1 MSEPERIAVVSG
13 GNRGIGF
20 ETARQLAR
28 AGIKPV
34 VTSRDGLLGKAAAD
48 KLQSE
53 GLDVAYHPLDVTRPE
68 SIRRLTEFLGNSF
81 DRVDILINNA
91 GIFPEHT
98 GEDGAPAP
106 GILEVAEA
114 ALQEHL
120 SVNAFGPLRLAQ
132 ALVPI
137 MRRHGYGRVVNLTSG
152 YAQFSRMGRG
162 FPAYRFSKAGLN
174 AITRLLAAE
183 TDGENILIN
192 AVDPG
197 WVRTRMG
204 GRNAHTTPA
213 EAAARV
219 VEAACLPDGSPSGA
233 LYRHGEPVAW

>member
-1 MSEPERIAVVSG
+1 MSEPERVALITG

-34 VTSRDGLLGKAAAD
+34 LTSRDGLLGKAAAD

-53 GLDVAYHPLDVTRPE
+53 GLDVAYHPLDVTRE
-68 SIRRLTEFLGNSF
+68 TSIQGLMDFIANAF
-81 DRVDILINNA
+81 DRVDVLVNNA
-91 GIFPEHT
+91 GIFPEHAPS
-98 GEDGAPAP
+98 DGTPAP
-106 GILEVAEA
+106 GILEVDRAT
-114 ALQEHL
+114 LDEHL
-120 SVNAFGPLRLAQ
+120 AVNAYGPLRLAQ
-132 ALVPI
+132 AIVPI
-137 MRRHGYGRVVNLTSG
+137 MRRHGYGRIVNVTSG

-162 FPAYRFSKAGLN
+162 YPAYRFSKSGLN

-183 TDGENILIN
+183 TDGENILVN

-204 GRNAHTTPA
+204 GGQANTSPQ

-219 VEAACLPDGSPSGA
+219 VEAACLPDGSPTGA
-233 LYRHGEPVAW
+233 LLRHGEAVAW